1 MGFNDNNLL
10 IYKKGKIFMLK
21 SVFNNIVISGIT
33 CAVPSVHE
41 VLLEKYASSFGEES
55 VNKFSKTTGVVSRY
69 ITRKGQTASDLAYA
83 AAERLIRNK
92 QIDVNSI
99 EVLIFVSQTP
109 DYRIPS
115 TVCVLQKRLGLP
127 KDSIAFDIN
136 LGCSGYVYG
145 LQVISALL
153 NSSNAKR
160 GLLLVGDTSNRCI
173 SPEDRSSCMLFG
185 EAGSATLVEKK
196 ENAPEIQMAMRTDG
210 NGFKAIIVP
219 AGAFRNED
227 ASRERVV
234 WGDGNIRSDY
244 DLYMNGTD
252 VFNFTISEV
261 PALINEFMT
270 DSNTCPDTYDSLI
283 LHQANVY
290 ILKQVMKKTNF
301 PKEKT
306 PISMDRYGN
315 TSVASIP
322 VTIAD
327 AYGNND
333 RGTSLNLLMC
343 GFGVGLS
350 WGIVSA
356 KINSEDVYPIFQTDE
371 IYTEG
376 SVNHD

>member
-1 MGFNDNNLL
+1 M
-10 IYKKGKIFMLK
+10 Y
-21 SVFNNIVISGIT
+21 VIVR
-33 CAVPSVHE
+33 P
-41 VLLEKYASSFGEES
+41 
-55 VNKFSKTTGVVSRY
+55 
-69 ITRKGQTASDLAYA
+69 
-83 AAERLIRNK
+83 
-92 QIDVNSI
+92 
-99 EVLIFVSQTP
+99 
-109 DYRIPS
+109 
-115 TVCVLQKRLGLP
+115 
-127 KDSIAFDIN
+127 
-136 LGCSGYVYG
+136 
-145 LQVISALL
+145 
-153 NSSNAKR
+153 
-160 GLLLVGDTSNRCI
+160 
-173 SPEDRSSCMLFG
+173 
-185 EAGSATLVEKK
+185 GSATLVEKK

-270 DSNTCPDTYDSLI
+270 ESNTCPDIYDSLI

-290 ILKQVMKKTNF
+290 ILKQVMKKLIF
-301 PKEKT
+301 QKKKRQYQWIVMEIP
-306 PISMDRYGN
+306 
-315 TSVASIP
+315 VWSIP
-322 VTIAD
+322 IYNCGR
-327 AYGNND
+327 YGNND